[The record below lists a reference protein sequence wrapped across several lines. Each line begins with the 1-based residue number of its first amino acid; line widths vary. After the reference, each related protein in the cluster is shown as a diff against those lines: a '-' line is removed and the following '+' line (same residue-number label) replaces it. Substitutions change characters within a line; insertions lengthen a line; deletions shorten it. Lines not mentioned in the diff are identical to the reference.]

1 MELFF
6 GGLVFYAPVALLI
19 RTERGITISQ
29 FFILEA
35 VLSLTVFLGEIP
47 AGWSTD
53 KIGYKISLLLAITI
67 LLAARIVLF
76 FAGNFFV
83 FVAKAILE
91 EISSCFVPGTQEAYM
106 YSFWSSCFE
115 YPCYT
120 NTNTYTWSS
129 IL

>member
-19 RTERGITISQ
+19 RTEREITISQ

-35 VLSLTVFLGEIP
+35 VLFLTVFLGEIP

-83 FVAKAILE
+83 FVVEAILVV
-91 EISSCFVPGTQEAYM
+91 I
-106 YSFWSSCFE
+106 
-115 YPCYT
+115 
-120 NTNTYTWSS
+120 
-129 IL
+129 